1 MKKLISLLLVVV
13 CLFSNACIVVAE
25 EQKDESA
32 FDQET
37 FEAFVECFEAFCKEY
52 FAEKTEEE
60 SVDVEKMNEE
70 IVTLPPDEAYLAY
83 AKNCVLLISAA
94 ANDGYDIIT
103 SIYEY
108 SPEDVAKAF
117 VVAEDLYAIDVSGI
131 KRNKDGSQYDDLV
144 TARNGYHSLKAN
156 VALLGLVLQN
166 PIEVPE
172 KYTFIDGCI
181 NKAYEKLIEL
191 DTLMTNFCNGTDTR
205 HAMDVWG
212 DAETLYWDESI
223 LALRAIFYVD
233 TMCD

>member
-1 MKKLISLLLVVV
+1 MKKLISLLLVVA
-13 CLFSNACIVVAE
+13 CLFSSACIVMAE

-37 FEAFVECFEAFCKEY
+37 FDAFVECFEAFCKEY
-52 FAEKTEEE
+52 FAEKTEKE
-60 SVDVEKMNEE
+60 SVDVEKLNER
-70 IVTLPPDEAYLAY
+70 IVTLSPEEAYLAY
-83 AKNCVLLISAA
+83 AESCVLLISAA

-108 SPEDVAKAF
+108 SPADIAKAF
-117 VVAEDLYAIDVSGI
+117 VIAEDLYAIDVSGI
-131 KRNKDGSQYDDLV
+131 RRNKDGSQYDDLV
-144 TARNGYHSLKAN
+144 TARNGYSSLKAN
-156 VALLGLVLQN
+156 VALLGLILQN

-172 KYTFIDGCI
+172 KYTYIDDCI
-181 NKAYEKLIEL
+181 NKAYEKLVEL

-205 HAMDVWG
+205 STFAVWE

-223 LALRAIFYVD
+223 LVLRAIFYVD